1 LAIYALKPSFQ
12 ALLRPLV
19 VRLYSAG
26 AMAIQVA
33 LAACALPPI
42 IGVTMIE
49 GHDGTLDR
57 LDSVCFAVPIY
68 FYVVSCLCVCMA

>member
-1 LAIYALKPSFQ
+1 MAIYALKPSFQ

-19 VRLYSAG
+19 VRLHGAG
-26 AMAIQVA
+26 AMATQVA

-42 IGVTMIE
+42 LGVTMID

-57 LDSVCFAVPIY
+57 LDSMCSAAPIY
-68 FYVVSCLCVCMA
+68 FHVVRYFCMA